1 MKLSKILAPLLALC
15 LFASTACA
23 STFID
28 AHGNEIQL
36 DDSLE
41 AYAAVTLVGAN
52 DAARQGE
59 TNLGDLW
66 TDALR
71 WFAVSGEINA
81 AFDEDDVKA
90 GNDHIAVDADHVVA
104 LWNGGNLR
112 ADIAEGTFG
121 AEALAEVLPFPN
133 KVAVVYMS
141 GAQLLEAL
149 EAASQALPYTAETL
163 MQVSGL
169 TYTVNTAKAYD
180 ALEAYGDHWF
190 TAGSVSRVSISDVNG
205 QPFDETATY
214 AVVTSNANFNGMDS
228 SYVFK
233 TAAEENEL
241 SAVTVAVV
249 RDVVWSY
256 IASELNNQIGDA
268 YAAPQGRLT
277 VQ

>member
-1 MKLSKILAPLLALC
+1 MKLFKILAPLLALC

-141 GAQLLEAL
+141 GAQLLEA
-149 EAASQALPYTAETL
+149 ADACASL

-169 TYTVNTAKAYD
+169 TYTVDTAKAYD

-228 SYVFK
+228 SYVLK
-233 TAAEENEL
+233 AAAEANEQ
-241 SAVTVAVV
+241 SAVTTAVV

>member
-149 EAASQALPYTAETL
+149 EA
-163 MQVSGL
+163 
-169 TYTVNTAKAYD
+169 
-180 ALEAYGDHWF
+180 YGDHWF

-228 SYVFK
+228 SYVFN

>member
-90 GNDHIAVDADHVVA
+90 GQRPHRRRRGSRRRPVERRQPPRGYRGGHVRRGSA
-104 LWNGGNLR
+104 GR
-112 ADIAEGTFG
+112 G
-121 AEALAEVLPFPN
+121 APLP
-133 KVAVVYMS
+133 
-141 GAQLLEAL
+141 E
-149 EAASQALPYTAETL
+149 
-163 MQVSGL
+163 
-169 TYTVNTAKAYD
+169 
-180 ALEAYGDHWF
+180 
-190 TAGSVSRVSISDVNG
+190 
-205 QPFDETATY
+205 
-214 AVVTSNANFNGMDS
+214 
-228 SYVFK
+228 
-233 TAAEENEL
+233 
-241 SAVTVAVV
+241 
-249 RDVVWSY
+249 
-256 IASELNNQIGDA
+256 
-268 YAAPQGRLT
+268 
-277 VQ
+277 